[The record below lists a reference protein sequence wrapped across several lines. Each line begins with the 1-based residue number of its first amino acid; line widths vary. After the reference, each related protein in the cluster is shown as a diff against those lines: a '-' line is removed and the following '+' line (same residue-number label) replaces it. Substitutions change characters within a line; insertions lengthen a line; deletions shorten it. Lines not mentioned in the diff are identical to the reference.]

1 MKNDSEKGTLY
12 RGAIPKLSAFRFPF
26 FISRSRAGF
35 SYAEFL
41 IVITLTIII
50 ALGTTASLFHFTQ
63 GQAAQSA
70 ARAIRAVLRDAE
82 QRSIAQEEN
91 MYWGVRFENV
101 SGTRDRYML
110 IKLPTNNPLSYATSA
125 VIYLSPSAQFKE
137 PVADTT
143 IVFNKITGD
152 VLSTVCPSRVA
163 STIITI
169 NTVSIRVYCNG
180 KIE

>member
-1 MKNDSEKGTLY
+1 MKNDSEKCTIY
-12 RGAIPKLSAFRFPF
+12 PRAMSKLSVFRFPP
-26 FISRSRAGF
+26 FISRTGF

-41 IVITLTIII
+41 IVITLTIIL
-50 ALGTTASLFHFTQ
+50 ALGTTASLFHFTRD
-63 GQAAQSA
+63 QAAQSA

-101 SGTRDRYML
+101 PGPRDRYML
-110 IKLPTNNPLSYATSA
+110 IKSPTNNPLSYAISDVA
-125 VIYLSPSAQFKE
+125 YLSPSAQLGE

-143 IVFNKITGD
+143 IMFDKITGD
-152 VLSTVCPSRVA
+152 MLSAVCPSAKA
-163 STIITI
+163 STIISI